1 MEKPNTQKHNY
12 LISFFFLWGICAVI
26 KVECRSMSVWLLSYH
41 QDRIFLMRNSLLD
54 KCAKTKI
61 LLRSPAVKVKVW
73 FRHKS
78 DLVEDWECL
87 WLRFSGTMLAVGWWR
102 TWTQVSSVRNR
113 HFVFFHPLTVS
124 TKDALTPHGCGCSG
138 YVWVVLQWSAVS
150 GWIEGQSFN
159 PDLNPKSPKYSV
171 LHPQLCVH
179 VCE

>member
-1 MEKPNTQKHNY
+1 MWNADPCLCGFQVT
-12 LISFFFLWGICAVI
+12 IRTRG
-26 KVECRSMSVWLLSYH
+26 
-41 QDRIFLMRNSLLD
+41 IFLMWNSSLD

-87 WLRFSGTMLAVGWWR
+87 WLWFSGTMLAVGWWR
-102 TWTQVSSVRNR
+102 TWTQLSSVKNR

-124 TKDALTPHGCGCSG
+124 TKDALTPHGCGWSG
-138 YVWVVLQWSAVS
+138 YVWVVVQWSAVS

-171 LHPQLCVH
+171 LHSQTVCACVW
-179 VCE
+179 VEVRYSVPSLSNSAT